1 MSNFEI
7 FSIRLK
13 ELRTSMNLTQKQFA
27 EIVGT
32 TSVTISAYE
41 NNAKKPSLDIVK
53 DIAEKCNVSLD
64 WLCGLSDKKKSDNEL
79 ETYSDIVEFLFRIKE
94 KCECFD
100 LDIVDATRRNQG
112 IKKDTKAVS
121 FGNKKINE
129 FIGDWIKILSA
140 NGIFDDTELYDL
152 WKEKTLKKYNVPIK
166 EDDLDDIYGLGSLPF
181 D

>member
-64 WLCGLSDKKKSDNEL
+64 WLCGLSDQKHSTCEPA
-79 ETYSDIVEFLFRIKE
+79 TYSDIVEFILNLKE
-94 KCECFD
+94 KKEYFEIMTNGDCLYF
-100 LDIVDATRRNQG
+100 R
-112 IKKDTKAVS
+112 
-121 FGNKKINE
+121 NKKIGE
-129 FIGDWIKILSA
+129 FFLDWLKMLRA
-140 NGIFDDTELYDL
+140 DGLFDDKELYDL
-152 WKEKTLKKYNVPIK
+152 WKEKTLKKY
-166 EDDLDDIYGLGSLPF
+166 DIPF
-181 D
+181 NKNDKM